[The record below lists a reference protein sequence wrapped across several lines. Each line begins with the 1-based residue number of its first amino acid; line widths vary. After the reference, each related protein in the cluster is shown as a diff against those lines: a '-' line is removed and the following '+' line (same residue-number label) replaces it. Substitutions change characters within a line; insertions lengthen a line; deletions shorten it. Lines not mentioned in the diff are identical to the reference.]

1 MKQMLS
7 LVIAAVTLL
16 SLQASAQNN
25 APDAGALISA
35 ATAAMGTANL
45 RSLQYTATGS
55 FGATGNAYTSGGPWP
70 RFTVTKYTM
79 SIDYSVPAMRQELVR
94 VDDAKPPRGGGAGG
108 YNPTTFQG
116 GIRPIPGDMIQNQTR
131 DARTQAGAI
140 AFWLTPHGFL
150 KGAAANLASAKASIV
165 RGKRTVT
172 FTAFGKFP
180 VTATLDDKNL
190 VEHVETLVDNVFTGD
205 TPLDGTYSE
214 YRDFDGI
221 RVPMHVV
228 MREAG
233 SPVLDIAIAQVRPNS
248 PDAVAVVAR
257 ATSAP
262 PAAPPA
268 AGAPRPPQRIADG
281 IWQLT
286 PNGEGSIL
294 VEFKDYLVMV
304 EGPISDAVTAASI
317 EAAKRLAPGKPIKY
331 VINTHHHADHAGGL
345 RAYVAEGIPIITH
358 ESHRKYYEEQIF
370 KNPHSLNPDRL
381 ARMPRAPM
389 IETVKDKRVLT
400 DGNMVLEIHLM
411 KGQLHTEGLLMVY
424 VPKEKM
430 LIQAD
435 AYIPRPGAPPLPA
448 PSPHTINLVD
458 NVARLTLN
466 VERVYHIHGGS
477 SPYSEVLA
485 AAGRGNATN

>member
-1 MKQMLS
+1 MKRVLAAT
-7 LVIAAVTLL
+7 AAVALL
-16 SLQASAQNN
+16 SLHSAAQTS
-25 APDAGALISA
+25 APDAGALINT
-35 ATAAMGTANL
+35 ATAAMGTAKL

-94 VDDAKPPRGGGAGG
+94 IDDAKPPRGGGAGG

-116 GIRPIPGDMIQNQTR
+116 GIRPVPGDMIQNQTL
-131 DARTQAGAI
+131 DGRTQAGAI
-140 AFWLTPHGFL
+140 AYWLTPHGFL
-150 KGAAANLASAKASIV
+150 KGAAANLANAKAAIV
-165 RGKRTVT
+165 RNKRTVT

-180 VTATLDDKNL
+180 ITATLDEKNL

-205 TPLDGTYSE
+205 TPVDGTYSE
-214 YRDFDGI
+214 YRDLDGI
-221 RVPMHVV
+221 RVPMHIV

-233 SPVLDIAIAQVRPNS
+233 SPILDIGVAQVRPNS
-248 PDAVAVVAR
+248 TEAVDVVAR
-257 ATSAP
+257 AISTP

-268 AGAPRPPQRIADG
+268 AAPAQPPQRIADG

-286 PNGEGSIL
+286 PNVEGSIL
-294 VEFKDYLVMV
+294 VEFKDYVVMV

-317 EAAKRLAPGKPIKY
+317 ESAKRLAPGKPIKY
-331 VINTHHHADHAGGL
+331 VINTHHHADHSGGL

-381 ARMPRAPM
+381 ARMPRTPM

-400 DGNMVLEIHLM
+400 DGNMVLELYLM
-411 KGQLHTEGLLMVY
+411 REQLHTEGLLMVY

-458 NVARLTLN
+458 NVSRLKLN
-466 VERVYHIHGGS
+466 VDRVYHIHGGS
-477 SPYSEVLA
+477 SPYSDLLA
-485 AAGRGNATN
+485 AAGRPVATN

>member
-1 MKQMLS
+1 MKRVLAATAAVAFLS
-7 LVIAAVTLL
+7 LHAA
-16 SLQASAQNN
+16 AQTP
-25 APDAGALISA
+25 APDAGALINA
-35 ATAAMGTANL
+35 ATAAMGSARL
-45 RSLQYTATGS
+45 RSLQYIATGS
-55 FGATGNAYTSGGPWP
+55 FFATGNAYMSGGPWP

-94 VDDAKPPRGGGAGG
+94 IDDAKPPRGGGAGG

-116 GIRPIPGDMIQNQTR
+116 GIRPVPGDMIQNQTFDGR
-131 DARTQAGAI
+131 QQAGAI

-150 KGAAANLASAKASIV
+150 KGAAANLASAKAAVV

-180 VTATLDDKNL
+180 ITGTFDDKNV

-205 TPLDGTYSE
+205 TPIDGTYSE
-214 YRDFDGI
+214 YRDLGGI
-221 RVPMHVV
+221 LVPMHIV
-228 MREAG
+228 MREG
-233 SPVLDIAIAQVRPNS
+233 GFPVLDIAVAQARPNS
-248 PDAVAVVAR
+248 TDAVDVVAR
-257 ATSAP
+257 GTSAQPPAP
-262 PAAPPA
+262 PAAPA
-268 AGAPRPPQRIADG
+268 APVPLRLADG
-281 IWQLT
+281 IWQLI

-294 VEFKDYLVMV
+294 VEFRDYVVMV
-304 EGPISDAVTAASI
+304 EAPISDAVSVASM

-331 VINTHHHADHAGGL
+331 VINTHHHADHSGGL

-358 ESHRKYYEEQIF
+358 ESHRKYYEDQIF

-381 ARMPRAPM
+381 ARMPRASV

-411 KGQLHTEGLLMVY
+411 REQLHTEGLLMVY

-448 PSPHTINLVD
+448 PSPHTTNLVD
-458 NVARLTLN
+458 NVSRLKLN
-466 VERVYHIHGGS
+466 IERVVHIHGGA
-477 SPYSEVLA
+477 SPYSEILT
-485 AAGRGNATN
+485 AAGRPLSTN

>member
-1 MKQMLS
+1 MKRVLAATAAIAVLS
-7 LVIAAVTLL
+7 LHAA
-16 SLQASAQNN
+16 AQTSV
-25 APDAGALISA
+25 PDAGALINA
-35 ATAAMGTANL
+35 ATTAMGGAKL

-79 SIDYSVPAMRQELVR
+79 SIDYSLPAMRQELVR
-94 VDDAKPPRGGGAGG
+94 IDDAKPPRGGGAGG

-116 GIRPIPGDMIQNQTR
+116 GIRPVPGDMIQNQTF
-131 DARTQAGAI
+131 DGRTQAGAI

-150 KGAAANLASAKASIV
+150 KGAAANLASAKAAVV

-180 VTATLDDKNL
+180 ITATLDDKNV
-190 VEHVETLVDNVFTGD
+190 VEHVETLVDDVFTGD
-205 TPLDGTYSE
+205 TPIDGTYSD
-214 YRDFDGI
+214 YRDLDGI
-221 RVPMHVV
+221 RVPMHIV
-228 MREAG
+228 MREGG
-233 SPVLDIAIAQVRPNS
+233 SPVLDIAVAQVRPNS
-248 PDAVAVVAR
+248 TDAIDIVAR
-257 ATSAP
+257 ATSVPPPAP
-262 PAAPPA
+262 PAAAPP
-268 AGAPRPPQRIADG
+268 PTPLRIADG
-281 IWQLT
+281 IWQLI
-286 PNGEGSIL
+286 PNGEGSML
-294 VEFKDYLVMV
+294 VEFKDYVVMV
-304 EGPISDAVTAASI
+304 EAPISDAVSAASI

-331 VINTHHHADHAGGL
+331 VINTHHHADHGGGL
-345 RAYVAEGIPIITH
+345 RAYVAEGVPIIAH

-370 KNPHSLNPDRL
+370 KNPHALNPDRL
-381 ARMPRAPM
+381 ARMPRASV

-411 KGQLHTEGLLMVY
+411 KEQLHTEGLLMVY
-424 VPKEKM
+424 VPKERM

-458 NVARLTLN
+458 NVSRLKLN
-466 VERVYHIHGGS
+466 VDRVYHIHGGT

-485 AAGRGNATN
+485 AAGRANATH

>member
-1 MKQMLS
+1 MKRVLAAT
-7 LVIAAVTLL
+7 AAVALL
-16 SLQASAQNN
+16 SFRPAAQTS
-25 APDAGALISA
+25 APDAGALINA
-35 ATAAMGTANL
+35 ATAAMGTAKL

-94 VDDAKPPRGGGAGG
+94 IDDAKPPRGGGAGG

-116 GIRPIPGDMIQNQTR
+116 GIRPVPGDMIQNQTL

-150 KGAAANLASAKASIV
+150 KGAAANLASAKAAIV

-180 VTATLDDKNL
+180 MTGTLDEKNL

-205 TPLDGTYSE
+205 TPVDGTYSD
-214 YRDFDGI
+214 YRDLDGI
-221 RVPMHVV
+221 RVPMHIV

-233 SPVLDIAIAQVRPNS
+233 FPILDIGVAQARPNS
-248 PDAVAVVAR
+248 TEAVDVVAR
-257 ATSAP
+257 AISAP

-268 AGAPRPPQRIADG
+268 AAPPQPPQRIADG

-286 PNGEGSIL
+286 PNVEGSIL
-294 VEFKDYLVMV
+294 VEFKDYVVMV

-331 VINTHHHADHAGGL
+331 VINTHHHADHSGGL

-381 ARMPRAPM
+381 ARMPRASV

-411 KGQLHTEGLLMVY
+411 KEQLHTEGLLMVY
-424 VPKEKM
+424 VPKEKT

-448 PSPHTINLVD
+448 PSLHTISLVD
-458 NVARLTLN
+458 NVSRLKLN

-477 SPYSEVLA
+477 SPYSDLLA
-485 AAGRGNATN
+485 AAGRPVATN